1 MVISVHGVNTFTLQG
16 QLKSL
21 HCDQAFTLYQCV
33 KAMWTLHNR
42 NGNEIFWFHTLRGVS
57 LGIVTTAQQLGMAW
71 WERKGDSVSLGVC
84 LAPLWPG
91 RKWATLWPSRRRRLP
106 YPPTSAS
113 LNHSHHVKIQWLGE
127 NNLFTF
133 TPNVQIYLSVGL
145 RETRK
150 RYDGGGGVGEWK
162 SSVEANVERRHA
174 KVVCVGE

>member
-106 YPPTSAS
+106 YPRHLHPLITHTMLKYSG
-113 LNHSHHVKIQWLGE
+113 WGR
-127 NNLFTF
+127 T
-133 TPNVQIYLSVGL
+133 IYLHLHQMFKFIYRWGCGKPGRDMMVAG
-145 RETRK
+145 
-150 RYDGGGGVGEWK
+150 
-162 SSVEANVERRHA
+162 A
-174 KVVCVGE
+174 